1 MKLFSHGIDSD
12 LREHLAEVMTAAET
26 PEERIICAC
35 HDLGKATKAWQ
46 AYITGAASASPH
58 QHAAAGGVFAAL
70 LLLERGGDNAA
81 YWSLV
86 ALHTAAAHHTAL
98 QQLGTAQLDSLA
110 LIAGDPQAKA
120 FALDRDGGIAS
131 LLPELPE
138 TVLEKAWRRL
148 EEIAPRSSREPRVQ
162 FNRECGAALPP
173 GTPAAGLSAQP
184 FSAGAHVPT
193 GSPFRGTA
201 VRPGG
206 GG

>member
-26 PEERIICAC
+26 PEERIISAC

-46 AYITGAASASPH
+46 AYIIGAASASPH
-58 QHAAAGGVFAAL
+58 QHAAAGGLFAAL

-138 TVLEKAWRRL
+138 TTPPV
-148 EEIAPRSSREPRVQ
+148 PRPASAVQ
-162 FNRECGAALPP
+162 R
-173 GTPAAGLSAQP
+173 
-184 FSAGAHVPT
+184 
-193 GSPFRGTA
+193 
-201 VRPGG
+201 
-206 GG
+206 